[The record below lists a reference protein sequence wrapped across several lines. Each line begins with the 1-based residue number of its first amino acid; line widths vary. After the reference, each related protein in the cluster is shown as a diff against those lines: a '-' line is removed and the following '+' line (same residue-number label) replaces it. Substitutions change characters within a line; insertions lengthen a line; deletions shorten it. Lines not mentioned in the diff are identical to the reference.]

1 MLSCKFIVMPGM
13 EISDLSQE
21 LKWCLRAKLPSDAPV
36 TK

>member
-1 MLSCKFIVMPGM
+1 M